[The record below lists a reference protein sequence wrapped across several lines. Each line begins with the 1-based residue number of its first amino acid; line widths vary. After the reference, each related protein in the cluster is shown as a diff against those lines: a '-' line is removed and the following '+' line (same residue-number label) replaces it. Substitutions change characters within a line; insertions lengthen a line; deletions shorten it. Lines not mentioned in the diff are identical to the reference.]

1 MNETGR
7 HILVLGLGRSG
18 RAAVELLLREG
29 ARVSAYDRN
38 PGAFEGIDGR
48 VERLGGAAL
57 PPLRGYDA
65 IVASPGVPV
74 PEGIQVIPEVDLA
87 AGHLHAPIVGVTG
100 SNGKSTVTTL
110 VGEMLR
116 ASGFE
121 TAVGGNLGTPLCAFA
136 DRPADRI
143 VAELSSFQLERAERL
158 RAHVAVLLNLAPD
171 HLDRHGSVEAYGRA
185 KARLADLQH
194 ADDVLVANLDDAWAR
209 DVARRAPARVH
220 GVSAERRLETGAFV
234 DGADLV
240 VARDGGVR
248 LRIALAGIARPART
262 PVANALAASAA
273 ALAAGAT
280 PEAVH
285 AVLARFEGLPH
296 RAREV
301 CVRAGVR
308 YVDDS
313 KATNPA
319 AAAACLGAQDGP
331 VVWIAGGRNKGLSFD
346 ELLVPAR
353 RARALVAYGESAQ
366 DLAYALQGAT
376 EILVTGTLAEA
387 VAAAA
392 RLARPGDTVLLSPAC
407 ASFDQFRDF
416 EERGERFTELAR
428 ALPDA
433 GNARASGSREE
444 GARC

>member
-29 ARVSAYDRN
+29 ARVAAYDRS
-38 PGAFEGIDGR
+38 PTAFEGLDPRARRISGDT
-48 VERLGGAAL
+48 L
-57 PPLRGYDA
+57 PLLRGYDA

-74 PEGIQVIPEVDLA
+74 PQGVEVVPEVDLA
-87 AGHLHAPIVGVTG
+87 AERIRAPIVGVTG
-100 SNGKSTVTTL
+100 SNGKSTVTLL

-116 ASGFE
+116 ASGFA
-121 TAVGGNLGTPLCAFA
+121 TLVGGNLGTPLCAFVGQ
-136 DRPADRI
+136 PADRV
-143 VAELSSFQLERAERL
+143 VAELSSFQLEHTRRL
-158 RAHVAVLLNLAPD
+158 HARVAVLLNLAPD
-171 HLDRHGSVEAYGRA
+171 HLDRHGSLEAYGRA
-185 KARLADLQH
+185 KARLAELQGT
-194 ADDVLVANLDDAWAR
+194 DDVLVANLDDGWAS

-220 GVSAERRLETGAFV
+220 GTSTTGPLPTGTFV
-234 DGADLV
+234 EGGNLV
-240 VARDGGVR
+240 VAREGAVQ
-248 LRIALAGIARPART
+248 LRIALAEIARPART
-262 PVANALAASAA
+262 PVANALAATAA

-280 PEAVH
+280 PEAVRS
-285 AVLARFEGLPH
+285 VLARFEGLPH

-301 CVRAGVR
+301 CVRGEVR

-331 VVWIAGGRNKGLSFD
+331 VVWIAGGRNKGLAFD
-346 ELLVPAR
+346 SLVAPAR
-353 RARALVAYGESAQ
+353 RTRALVAYGEAAQ
-366 DLAYALQGAT
+366 DLAHALQGTT
-376 EILVTGTLAEA
+376 EIVVTGTLAEA

-392 RLARPGDTVLLSPAC
+392 RIARAGDTVVLSPAC

-416 EERGERFTELAR
+416 EERGDRFAELAR

-433 GNARASGSREE
+433 AGAHASRSREE